1 MGHLTSRDAYKNL
14 EDRINWFTQG
24 AAASETL
31 TKILQVLFTE
41 KEAKW
46 VARLPIRPFTLKKAA
61 QLWGTSE
68 AKAEKLLDHLCEK
81 GLLVDSYDRGVR
93 KFVLPPPMI
102 GFFEFSLMRTR
113 GDIDQKYLS
122 ELFYQYINVE
132 EDFIKELFL
141 GMDTKLGRVF
151 VNEPVLMTEKT
162 NHILDYERATHIIE
176 EADFIGVGTCFC
188 RHKNY
193 HLGIPCKQNA
203 PMETCL
209 TFGNVARSLAEHGG
223 YTRPIDKSEAKEILE
238 MCYGYNL
245 VQMGENVRE
254 YPAFMCNCCG
264 CCCEALETVR
274 RFSPMQPIATTN
286 YIPKIN
292 PNDCVSCGKCEKVCP
307 ILAISMQ
314 ENNPAAPVSPEEK
327 PITIRGM
334 EPEAATRAC
343 EAGAAAAGAA
353 AGAAVAAAGVAGVAA
368 SGASGIPAK
377 KRRPVIDESICLG
390 CGVCA
395 RNCPKK
401 AISLQRR
408 PIEVITPVNSTHR
421 FVLQAIEKGTLQN
434 LIFDNQAFANHRAM
448 AAVFGTILKLP
459 PLKQALASKQFKS
472 VYLDHLLSA
481 QNARKKKELSH

>member
-1 MGHLTSRDAYKNL
+1 MGHLTSRDAYRNL

-24 AAASETL
+24 AAPSETL
-31 TKILQVLFTE
+31 TKILRVLFTE

-46 VARLPIRPFTLKKAA
+46 VAKLPIRPFTLKKAA
-61 QLWGTSE
+61 RLWGTTE

-81 GLLVDSYDRGVR
+81 GLLVDSYDRGIR

-132 EDFIKELFL
+132 EDFIKDLFL

-176 EADFIGVGTCFC
+176 DADFIGVGTCFC
-188 RHKNY
+188 RHKNF
-193 HLGIPCKQNA
+193 HLGIPCKLNA

-223 YTRPIDKSEAKEILE
+223 YTRPIDKSEALEILE
-238 MCYGYNL
+238 MSYGYNL

-254 YPAFMCNCCG
+254 RPAFMCNCCG
-264 CCCEALETVR
+264 CCCEALEAVR
-274 RFSPMQPIATTN
+274 RFAPMQPIATTN
-286 YIPKIN
+286 YLPKIN
-292 PNDCVSCGKCEKVCP
+292 PDECVSCGKCEKVCP

-314 ENNPAAPVSPEEK
+314 E
-327 PITIRGM
+327 R
-334 EPEAATRAC
+334 EAS
-343 EAGAAAAGAA
+343 
-353 AGAAVAAAGVAGVAA
+353 VD
-368 SGASGIPAK
+368 K
-377 KRRPVIDESICLG
+377 KKPVIDETICLG

-401 AISLQRR
+401 AITLQRR
-408 PIEVITPVNSTHR
+408 PVEVITPVNSTHR

-434 LIFDNQAFANHRAM
+434 LVFDNQAFANHRAM
-448 AAVFGTILKLP
+448 AAVFGTILRLP
-459 PLKQALASKQFKS
+459 PLKQAMASRQFKS
-472 VYLDHLLSA
+472 VYLDHLLAA
-481 QNARKKKELSH
+481 QKKA

>member
-14 EDRINWFTQG
+14 EDRLNWFTQG
-24 AAASETL
+24 APSSETL

-46 VARLPIRPFTLKKAA
+46 VAKLPIRPFSLKKAA
-61 QLWGTSE
+61 QLWGTTE
-68 AKAEKLLDHLCEK
+68 AKAEKLLDRLCEK

-132 EDFIKELFL
+132 EDFIKDLFL

-151 VNEPVLMTEKT
+151 VNESVLMTEKT

-193 HLGIPCKQNA
+193 HLGIPCKLNA

-223 YTRPIDKSEAKEILE
+223 YTRPIDKVEAKEILE
-238 MCYGYNL
+238 MSYGYNL

-254 YPAFMCNCCG
+254 HPAFMCNCCG
-264 CCCEALETVR
+264 CCCEALEAVR
-274 RFSPMQPIATTN
+274 KFSPMQPIATTN
-286 YIPKIN
+286 YLPKIN
-292 PNDCVSCGKCEKVCP
+292 AADCVSCEKCEKVCP

-314 ENNPAAPVSPEEK
+314 ETAPEAIPDTGEN
-327 PITIRGM
+327 PITTG
-334 EPEAATRAC
+334 EQDPVAS
-343 EAGAAAAGAA
+343 GVSAAASAA
-353 AGAAVAAAGVAGVAA
+353 AN
-368 SGASGIPAK
+368 SGTPVK

-401 AISLQRR
+401 AITLQRR

-434 LIFDNQAFANHRAM
+434 LVFDNQAFANHRAM

-481 QNARKKKELSH
+481 QKRQK

>member
-1 MGHLTSRDAYKNL
+1 MGHLTSRDAYRNL
-14 EDRINWFTQG
+14 EDRLNWFTQG
-24 AAASETL
+24 APPSETF
-31 TKILQVLFTE
+31 TKILSVLFTE

-46 VARLPIRPFTLKKAA
+46 VAKLPIRPFSLKKAA

-68 AKAEKLLDHLCEK
+68 AKAEKLLDRLCEK
-81 GLLVDSYDRGVR
+81 GLLVDSYDHGVR

-132 EDFIKELFL
+132 EDFIKDLFL

-151 VNEPVLMTEKT
+151 VNESVLMTEKT
-162 NHILDYERATHIIE
+162 NHILDYERATRIIE

-193 HLGIPCKQNA
+193 HLGIPCKLGA

-223 YTRPIDKSEAKEILE
+223 YTRPIDKSEAKEILA
-238 MCYGYNL
+238 MSYSYNL

-254 YPAFMCNCCG
+254 NPAFMCNCCG
-264 CCCEALETVR
+264 CCCEALEAVR

-286 YIPKIN
+286 YLPRIN
-292 PNDCVSCGKCEKVCP
+292 RDDCVSCGKCEKVCP
-307 ILAISMQ
+307 ILAISMS
-314 ENNPAAPVSPEEK
+314 ENGPAIDTAGSAG
-327 PITIRGM
+327 TAG
-334 EPEAATRAC
+334 T
-343 EAGAAAAGAA
+343 AGAAAAGKKH
-353 AGAAVAAAGVAGVAA
+353 
-368 SGASGIPAK
+368 PA
-377 KRRPVIDESICLG
+377 IDETICLG

-401 AISLQRR
+401 AITLQRR

-434 LIFDNQAFANHRAM
+434 LVFDNQAFANHRAM

-472 VYLDHLLSA
+472 VYLDHLL
-481 QNARKKKELSH
+481 ARQKK

>member
-1 MGHLTSRDAYKNL
+1 MGHLTSRDAYRNL

-24 AAASETL
+24 APPSETL

-46 VARLPIRPFTLKKAA
+46 VAKLPVRPFTLKKAA

-68 AKAEKLLDHLCEK
+68 AKAEKLLDRLCEK

-132 EDFIKELFL
+132 EDFIKDLFL
-141 GMDTKLGRVF
+141 GMETKLGRVF
-151 VNEPVLMTEKT
+151 VNESVLMTEKT
-162 NHILDYERATHIIE
+162 NHILDYERASHIIE

-193 HLGIPCKQNA
+193 HLGIPCKLNA

-223 YTRPIDKSEAKEILE
+223 YTRPIDKVEAKEILE
-238 MCYGYNL
+238 MSYGYNL

-264 CCCEALETVR
+264 CCCEALEAVR
-274 RFSPMQPIATTN
+274 RFRPMQPIATTN
-286 YIPKIN
+286 YIPRIN
-292 PNDCVSCGKCEKVCP
+292 LEDCVSCGKCEKVCP
-307 ILAISMQ
+307 ILAISMDVHGDASSVNMDAAPESLRVSMDAVPELLRAMAQ
-314 ENNPAAPVSPEEK
+314 KSRTFDEAPAA
-327 PITIRGM
+327 
-334 EPEAATRAC
+334 
-343 EAGAAAAGAA
+343 
-353 AGAAVAAAGVAGVAA
+353 
-368 SGASGIPAK
+368 AK
-377 KRRPVIDESICLG
+377 KRRPVIDETICLG

-395 RNCPKK
+395 RSCPKK
-401 AISLQRR
+401 AITLQRR
-408 PIEVITPVNSTHR
+408 PVEVITPVNSTHR
-421 FVLQAIEKGTLQN
+421 FVVQAIEKGTLQN

-448 AAVFGTILKLP
+448 AAVFGTILRLP
-459 PLKQALASKQFKS
+459 PLKQALASRQFKS

-481 QNARKKKELSH
+481 QKKSQKQ

>member
-14 EDRINWFTQG
+14 EDRLNWFTQG
-24 AAASETL
+24 APSSETL

-46 VARLPIRPFTLKKAA
+46 VAKLPIRPFSLKKAA
-61 QLWGTSE
+61 QLWGTTE
-68 AKAEKLLDHLCEK
+68 AKAEKLLDRLCEK
-81 GLLVDSYDRGVR
+81 GLLVDSWDKGVR

-132 EDFIKELFL
+132 EDFIKDLFL

-151 VNEPVLMTEKT
+151 VNESVLMTEKT

-193 HLGIPCKQNA
+193 HLGTPCKLNA

-223 YTRPIDKSEAKEILE
+223 YTRPIDKSEAREILE

-254 YPAFMCNCCG
+254 HPAFMCNCCG
-264 CCCEALETVR
+264 CCCEALEAVKK
-274 RFSPMQPIATTN
+274 FGPMQPIATTN
-286 YIPKIN
+286 YLPKIN
-292 PNDCVSCGKCEKVCP
+292 ADDCVSCGKCEKVCP
-307 ILAISMQ
+307 IEAISMQ
-314 ENNPAAPVSPEEK
+314 
-327 PITIRGM
+327 
-334 EPEAATRAC
+334 
-343 EAGAAAAGAA
+343 
-353 AGAAVAAAGVAGVAA
+353 
-368 SGASGIPAK
+368 K
-377 KRRPVIDESICLG
+377 KRPVIDESICLG

-401 AISLQRR
+401 AITLQRR

-434 LIFDNQAFANHRAM
+434 LVFDNQAFANHRAM

-459 PLKQALASKQFKS
+459 PLKQALASRQFKS
-472 VYLDHLLSA
+472 VYLDHLLAS
-481 QNARKKKELSH
+481 QKKEST

>member
-1 MGHLTSRDAYKNL
+1 MGHLTSRDAYRNL

-24 AAASETL
+24 APASETL

-46 VARLPIRPFTLKKAA
+46 VAKLPIRPFTLKKAA

-132 EDFIKELFL
+132 EDFIKDLFL

-151 VNEPVLMTEKT
+151 VNESVLMTEKT
-162 NHILDYERATHIIE
+162 NHILDYERAAHIIE

-193 HLGIPCKQNA
+193 HLGIPCKLNA

-223 YTRPIDKSEAKEILE
+223 YTRPIDKAEAKEILE
-238 MCYGYNL
+238 MSYSYNL

-254 YPAFMCNCCG
+254 HPAFMCNCCG
-264 CCCEALETVR
+264 CCCEALEAVR

-292 PNDCVSCGKCEKVCP
+292 YDDCVSCGKCEKVCP
-307 ILAISMQ
+307 IVAISMQ
-314 ENNPAAPVSPEEK
+314 EEVVKGDGSFDNLHDSCHVIKGNDSSDTLHAKCQKNRPLD
-327 PITIRGM
+327 ITS
-334 EPEAATRAC
+334 AQQ
-343 EAGAAAAGAA
+343 
-353 AGAAVAAAGVAGVAA
+353 
-368 SGASGIPAK
+368 

-401 AISLQRR
+401 AITLQRR

-434 LIFDNQAFANHRAM
+434 LVFDNQAFANHRAM

-472 VYLDHLLSA
+472 IYLDHLLSA
-481 QNARKKKELSH
+481 QK

>member
-1 MGHLTSRDAYKNL
+1 MGHLTSRDAYRNL

-24 AAASETL
+24 AAPSETL
-31 TKILQVLFTE
+31 TKILRVLFTE

-46 VARLPIRPFTLKKAA
+46 VAKLPIRPFTLKKAA
-61 QLWGTSE
+61 RLWGTTE
-68 AKAEKLLDHLCEK
+68 AKAEKLLNHLCEK
-81 GLLVDSYDRGVR
+81 GLLVDSYDRGIR

-132 EDFIKELFL
+132 EDFIKDLFL

-176 EADFIGVGTCFC
+176 DADFIGVGTCFC

-193 HLGIPCKQNA
+193 HLGIPCKLNA

-223 YTRPIDKSEAKEILE
+223 YTRPIDKSEALEILE
-238 MCYGYNL
+238 MSYGYNL

-254 YPAFMCNCCG
+254 RPAFICNCCG
-264 CCCEALETVR
+264 CCCEALEAVR
-274 RFSPMQPIATTN
+274 RFAPMQPIATTN
-286 YIPKIN
+286 YLPKIN
-292 PNDCVSCGKCEKVCP
+292 PDECVSCGKCEKVCP

-314 ENNPAAPVSPEEK
+314 E
-327 PITIRGM
+327 R
-334 EPEAATRAC
+334 EAS
-343 EAGAAAAGAA
+343 
-353 AGAAVAAAGVAGVAA
+353 VD
-368 SGASGIPAK
+368 K
-377 KRRPVIDESICLG
+377 KKPVIDETICLG

-401 AISLQRR
+401 AITLQRR
-408 PIEVITPVNSTHR
+408 PVEVITPVNSTHR

-434 LIFDNQAFANHRAM
+434 LVFDNQAFANHRAM
-448 AAVFGTILKLP
+448 AAVFGTILRLP
-459 PLKQALASKQFKS
+459 PLKQALASRQFKS
-472 VYLDHLLSA
+472 VYLDHLLAA
-481 QNARKKKELSH
+481 QKKA

>member
-1 MGHLTSRDAYKNL
+1 MGHLTSRDAYRNL

-24 AAASETL
+24 AAPSETL
-31 TKILQVLFTE
+31 TKILRVLFTE

-46 VARLPIRPFTLKKAA
+46 VAKLPIRPFTLKKAA
-61 QLWGTSE
+61 RLWGTTE
-68 AKAEKLLDHLCEK
+68 AKAEKLLNHLCEK
-81 GLLVDSYDRGVR
+81 GLLVDSYDRGIR

-132 EDFIKELFL
+132 EDFIKDLFL

-176 EADFIGVGTCFC
+176 DADFIGVGTCFC

-193 HLGIPCKQNA
+193 HLGIPCKLNA

-223 YTRPIDKSEAKEILE
+223 YTRPIDKSEALEILE
-238 MCYGYNL
+238 MSYGYNL

-254 YPAFMCNCCG
+254 RPAFMCNCCG
-264 CCCEALETVR
+264 CCCEALNAVR
-274 RFSPMQPIATTN
+274 RFAPMQPIATTN
-286 YIPKIN
+286 YLPKIN
-292 PNDCVSCGKCEKVCP
+292 PDECVSCGKCEKVCP
-307 ILAISMQ
+307 VLAISMQ
-314 ENNPAAPVSPEEK
+314 E
-327 PITIRGM
+327 R
-334 EPEAATRAC
+334 EAS
-343 EAGAAAAGAA
+343 
-353 AGAAVAAAGVAGVAA
+353 VD
-368 SGASGIPAK
+368 K
-377 KRRPVIDESICLG
+377 KKPVIDESICLG

-401 AISLQRR
+401 AITLQRR
-408 PIEVITPVNSTHR
+408 PVEVITPVNSTHR

-434 LIFDNQAFANHRAM
+434 LVFDNQAFANHRAM
-448 AAVFGTILKLP
+448 AAVFGTILRLP
-459 PLKQALASKQFKS
+459 PLKQAMASRQFKS
-472 VYLDHLLSA
+472 VYLDHLLAA
-481 QNARKKKELSH
+481 QKKA

>member
-1 MGHLTSRDAYKNL
+1 
-14 EDRINWFTQG
+14 
-24 AAASETL
+24 
-31 TKILQVLFTE
+31 
-41 KEAKW
+41 
-46 VARLPIRPFTLKKAA
+46 
-61 QLWGTSE
+61 
-68 AKAEKLLDHLCEK
+68 
-81 GLLVDSYDRGVR
+81 
-93 KFVLPPPMI
+93 MI
-102 GFFEFSLMRTR
+102 GFFEFSLMHTR

-132 EDFIKELFL
+132 EDFIKDLFL

-151 VNEPVLMTEKT
+151 VNESVLMTEKT

-193 HLGIPCKQNA
+193 HLGTPCKLGA

-223 YTRPIDKSEAKEILE
+223 YTRPIDKVEAKEILA
-238 MCYGYNL
+238 MSYGYNL

-254 YPAFMCNCCG
+254 HPAFMCNCCG
-264 CCCEALETVR
+264 CCCEALEAVR

-286 YIPKIN
+286 YLPHIN
-292 PNDCVSCGKCEKVCP
+292 YDDCVSCGKCEKVCP
-307 ILAISMQ
+307 ILAISMA
-314 ENNPAAPVSPEEK
+314 ENEPLSDIKQKDLTVS
-327 PITIRGM
+327 
-334 EPEAATRAC
+334 AN
-343 EAGAAAAGAA
+343 
-353 AGAAVAAAGVAGVAA
+353 
-368 SGASGIPAK
+368 K
-377 KRRPVIDESICLG
+377 KHPVIDETICLG

-401 AISLQRR
+401 AITLQRR

-421 FVLQAIEKGTLQN
+421 CVLQASEKGTLQN
-434 LIFDNQAFANHRAM
+434 LVFDNQAFANHRAM

-472 VYLDHLLSA
+472 VYLDHLLSR
-481 QNARKKKELSH
+481 QKKETRQN

>member
-1 MGHLTSRDAYKNL
+1 MGHLTSRDAYRNL

-24 AAASETL
+24 AAPSETL
-31 TKILQVLFTE
+31 TKILRVLFTE

-46 VARLPIRPFTLKKAA
+46 VAKLPIRPFTLKKAA
-61 QLWGTSE
+61 RLWGTTE

-81 GLLVDSYDRGVR
+81 GLLVDSYDRGIR

-132 EDFIKELFL
+132 EDFIKDLFL

-176 EADFIGVGTCFC
+176 DADFIGVGTCFC

-193 HLGIPCKQNA
+193 HLGIPCKLNA

-223 YTRPIDKSEAKEILE
+223 YTRRIDKSEALEILE
-238 MCYGYNL
+238 MSYGYNL

-254 YPAFMCNCCG
+254 RPAFMCNCCG
-264 CCCEALETVR
+264 CCCEALEAVR
-274 RFSPMQPIATTN
+274 RFAPMQPIATTN
-286 YIPKIN
+286 YLPKIN
-292 PNDCVSCGKCEKVCP
+292 PDECVSCGKCEKVCP

-314 ENNPAAPVSPEEK
+314 E
-327 PITIRGM
+327 R
-334 EPEAATRAC
+334 EAS
-343 EAGAAAAGAA
+343 
-353 AGAAVAAAGVAGVAA
+353 VD
-368 SGASGIPAK
+368 K
-377 KRRPVIDESICLG
+377 KKPVIDESICLG

-401 AISLQRR
+401 AITLQRR
-408 PIEVITPVNSTHR
+408 PVEVITPVNSTHR

-434 LIFDNQAFANHRAM
+434 LVFDNQAFANHRAM
-448 AAVFGTILKLP
+448 AAVFGTILRLP
-459 PLKQALASKQFKS
+459 PLKQAMASRQFKS
-472 VYLDHLLSA
+472 VYLDHLLAA
-481 QNARKKKELSH
+481 QKKA

>member
-24 AAASETL
+24 APASETL
-31 TKILQVLFTE
+31 TKILEVLFTE

-193 HLGIPCKQNA
+193 HLGIPCRQNA

-254 YPAFMCNCCG
+254 QPAFMCNCCG

-292 PNDCVSCGKCEKVCP
+292 YNDCVSCGKCEKVCP

-314 ENNPAAPVSPEEK
+314 ENNLPVSDSKEEK
-327 PITIRGM
+327 
-334 EPEAATRAC
+334 
-343 EAGAAAAGAA
+343 
-353 AGAAVAAAGVAGVAA
+353 
-368 SGASGIPAK
+368 PAK

-401 AISLQRR
+401 AITLQRR

-481 QNARKKKELSH
+481 QNARKKKNL

>member
-1 MGHLTSRDAYKNL
+1 MGHLTSRDAYRNL

-24 AAASETL
+24 APASVTL

-46 VARLPIRPFTLKKAA
+46 VAKLPIRPFTLKKAA

-132 EDFIKELFL
+132 EDFIKDLFL

-151 VNEPVLMTEKT
+151 VNESVLMTEKT

-188 RHKNY
+188 RHKNF
-193 HLGIPCKQNA
+193 HLGIPCKLNA

-223 YTRPIDKSEAKEILE
+223 YTRPIDKAEAKEILE
-238 MCYGYNL
+238 MSYSYNL

-254 YPAFMCNCCG
+254 HPAFMCNCCG
-264 CCCEALETVR
+264 CCCEALEAVR

-292 PNDCVSCGKCEKVCP
+292 YDDCVSCGKCEKVCP

-314 ENNPAAPVSPEEK
+314 EEVVKGDGSFDNLHDSCHVIKGNDSSDTLHAKCQKNRPLD
-327 PITIRGM
+327 ITS
-334 EPEAATRAC
+334 AQQ
-343 EAGAAAAGAA
+343 
-353 AGAAVAAAGVAGVAA
+353 
-368 SGASGIPAK
+368 

-401 AISLQRR
+401 AITLQRR

-434 LIFDNQAFANHRAM
+434 LVFDNQAFANHRAM

-481 QNARKKKELSH
+481 QNAQKKK

>member
-1 MGHLTSRDAYKNL
+1 MGHLTSRDAYRNL

-24 AAASETL
+24 AAPSETL
-31 TKILQVLFTE
+31 TKILRVLFTE

-46 VARLPIRPFTLKKAA
+46 VAKLPIRPFTLKKAA
-61 QLWGTSE
+61 RLWGTTE

-81 GLLVDSYDRGVR
+81 GLLVDSYDHGIR

-132 EDFIKELFL
+132 EDFIKNLFL

-176 EADFIGVGTCFC
+176 DADFIGVGTCFC
-188 RHKNY
+188 RHKNF
-193 HLGIPCKQNA
+193 HLGIPCKLNA

-223 YTRPIDKSEAKEILE
+223 YTRPIDKSEALEILE
-238 MCYGYNL
+238 MSYGYNL

-254 YPAFMCNCCG
+254 RPAFMCNCCG
-264 CCCEALETVR
+264 CCCEALNAVR
-274 RFSPMQPIATTN
+274 RFAPMQPIATTN
-286 YIPKIN
+286 YLPKIN
-292 PNDCVSCGKCEKVCP
+292 PDECVSCGKCEKVCP

-314 ENNPAAPVSPEEK
+314 E
-327 PITIRGM
+327 R
-334 EPEAATRAC
+334 EAS
-343 EAGAAAAGAA
+343 
-353 AGAAVAAAGVAGVAA
+353 VD
-368 SGASGIPAK
+368 K
-377 KRRPVIDESICLG
+377 KKPVIDETICLG

-401 AISLQRR
+401 AITLQRR
-408 PIEVITPVNSTHR
+408 PVEVITPVNSTHR

-434 LIFDNQAFANHRAM
+434 LVFDNQAFANHRAM
-448 AAVFGTILKLP
+448 AAVFGTILRLP
-459 PLKQALASKQFKS
+459 PLKQAMASRQFKS
-472 VYLDHLLSA
+472 VYLDHLLAA
-481 QNARKKKELSH
+481 QKKA

>member
-1 MGHLTSRDAYKNL
+1 MGHLTSRDAYRNL

-24 AAASETL
+24 AAPSETL
-31 TKILQVLFTE
+31 TKILRVLFTE

-46 VARLPIRPFTLKKAA
+46 VAKLPIRPFSLKKTA
-61 QLWGTSE
+61 QMWGTTE

-81 GLLVDSYDRGVR
+81 GLLVDSYDRGIR

-132 EDFIKELFL
+132 EDFIKDLFL

-176 EADFIGVGTCFC
+176 DADFIGVGTCFC
-188 RHKNY
+188 RHKNF
-193 HLGIPCKQNA
+193 HLGIPCKLNA

-223 YTRPIDKSEAKEILE
+223 YTRPIDKSEALEILE
-238 MCYGYNL
+238 MSYGYNL

-254 YPAFMCNCCG
+254 RPAFMCNCCG
-264 CCCEALETVR
+264 CCCEALEAVR
-274 RFSPMQPIATTN
+274 RFAPMQPIATTN
-286 YIPKIN
+286 YLPKIN
-292 PNDCVSCGKCEKVCP
+292 PDECVSCGKCEKVCP

-314 ENNPAAPVSPEEK
+314 E
-327 PITIRGM
+327 R
-334 EPEAATRAC
+334 EAS
-343 EAGAAAAGAA
+343 
-353 AGAAVAAAGVAGVAA
+353 VD
-368 SGASGIPAK
+368 K
-377 KRRPVIDESICLG
+377 KKPVIDESICLG

-401 AISLQRR
+401 AITLQRR
-408 PIEVITPVNSTHR
+408 PVEVITPVNSTHR

-434 LIFDNQAFANHRAM
+434 LVFDNQAFANHRAM
-448 AAVFGTILKLP
+448 AAVFGTILRLP
-459 PLKQALASKQFKS
+459 PLKQAMASRQFKS
-472 VYLDHLLSA
+472 VYLDHLLAA
-481 QNARKKKELSH
+481 QKKA

>member
-14 EDRINWFTQG
+14 EDRLNWFTQG
-24 AAASETL
+24 APSSETL

-46 VARLPIRPFTLKKAA
+46 VAKLPIRPFSLKKAA
-61 QLWGTSE
+61 QLWGTTE
-68 AKAEKLLDHLCEK
+68 AKAEKLLDRLCEK

-132 EDFIKELFL
+132 EDFIKDLFL

-151 VNEPVLMTEKT
+151 VNESVLMTEKT

-193 HLGIPCKQNA
+193 HLGIPCKLNA

-223 YTRPIDKSEAKEILE
+223 YTRPIDKSEAKAILE

-254 YPAFMCNCCG
+254 HPAFMCNCCG
-264 CCCEALETVR
+264 CCCEALEAVKK
-274 RFSPMQPIATTN
+274 FSPMQPIATTN
-286 YIPKIN
+286 YLPKIN
-292 PNDCVSCGKCEKVCP
+292 ADECVSCGKCAKVCP
-307 ILAISMQ
+307 IEAISMQ
-314 ENNPAAPVSPEEK
+314 ENAPMETPVS
-327 PITIRGM
+327 G
-334 EPEAATRAC
+334 RAGETGSSRTVTASTDHASDC
-343 EAGAAAAGAA
+343 KKEAGPSLSP
-353 AGAAVAAAGVAGVAA
+353 V
-368 SGASGIPAK
+368 SMQK
-377 KRRPVIDESICLG
+377 KRPVIDESICLG

-401 AISLQRR
+401 AITLQRR

-434 LIFDNQAFANHRAM
+434 LVFDNQAFANHRAM

-472 VYLDHLLSA
+472 VYLDHLLAA
-481 QNARKKKELSH
+481 QKKEKH

>member
-1 MGHLTSRDAYKNL
+1 MGHLTSRDAYRNL

-24 AAASETL
+24 AAPSETL
-31 TKILQVLFTE
+31 TKILRVLFTE

-46 VARLPIRPFTLKKAA
+46 VAKLPIRPFSLKKAA
-61 QLWGTSE
+61 QLWGTTE
-68 AKAEKLLDHLCEK
+68 TKAEKLLDHLCEK
-81 GLLVDSYDRGVR
+81 GLLVDSYDHGIR

-132 EDFIKELFL
+132 EDFIKDLFL

-176 EADFIGVGTCFC
+176 DADFIGVGTCFC
-188 RHKNY
+188 RHKNF
-193 HLGIPCKQNA
+193 HLGIPCKLNA

-223 YTRPIDKSEAKEILE
+223 YTRPIDKSEALEILE
-238 MCYGYNL
+238 MSYGYNL

-254 YPAFMCNCCG
+254 RPAFMCNCCG
-264 CCCEALETVR
+264 CCCEALNAVR
-274 RFSPMQPIATTN
+274 RFAPMQPIATTN
-286 YIPKIN
+286 YLPKIN
-292 PNDCVSCGKCEKVCP
+292 PDECVSCGKCEKVCP

-314 ENNPAAPVSPEEK
+314 E
-327 PITIRGM
+327 R
-334 EPEAATRAC
+334 EAS
-343 EAGAAAAGAA
+343 
-353 AGAAVAAAGVAGVAA
+353 VD
-368 SGASGIPAK
+368 K
-377 KRRPVIDESICLG
+377 KKPVIDETICLG

-401 AISLQRR
+401 AITLQRR
-408 PIEVITPVNSTHR
+408 PVEVITPVNSTHR

-434 LIFDNQAFANHRAM
+434 LVFDNQAFANHRAM
-448 AAVFGTILKLP
+448 AAVFGTILRLP
-459 PLKQALASKQFKS
+459 PLKQALASRQFKS
-472 VYLDHLLSA
+472 VYLDHLLAA
-481 QNARKKKELSH
+481 QKKA

>member
-1 MGHLTSRDAYKNL
+1 MGHLTSRDSYRNL

-24 AAASETL
+24 APASETL

-46 VARLPIRPFTLKKAA
+46 VAKLPIRPFSLKKAA

-68 AKAEKLLDHLCEK
+68 AKAEKLLDRLCEK

-132 EDFIKELFL
+132 EDFIKDLFL

-151 VNEPVLMTEKT
+151 VNESVLMTEKT

-188 RHKNY
+188 RHKNF
-193 HLGIPCKQNA
+193 HLGIPCKLNA

-223 YTRPIDKSEAKEILE
+223 YTRPIDKAEAKEILE
-238 MCYGYNL
+238 MSYSCNL

-254 YPAFMCNCCG
+254 HPAFMCNCCG
-264 CCCEALETVR
+264 CCCEALEAVR

-292 PNDCVSCGKCEKVCP
+292 YDDCVSCGKCEKVCP

-314 ENNPAAPVSPEEK
+314 EEVVKGDGSFDNLHDSCHVIKGNDSSDTLHAKCQNNRPLD
-327 PITIRGM
+327 ITS
-334 EPEAATRAC
+334 AQQ
-343 EAGAAAAGAA
+343 
-353 AGAAVAAAGVAGVAA
+353 
-368 SGASGIPAK
+368 

-401 AISLQRR
+401 AITLQRR

-434 LIFDNQAFANHRAM
+434 LVFDNQAFANHRAM

-472 VYLDHLLSA
+472 IYLDHLLSA
-481 QNARKKKELSH
+481 QK

>member
-1 MGHLTSRDAYKNL
+1 MGHLTSRDAYRNL

-24 AAASETL
+24 APASETL

-46 VARLPIRPFTLKKAA
+46 VAKLPIRPFTLKKAA

-132 EDFIKELFL
+132 EDFIKDLFL

-151 VNEPVLMTEKT
+151 VNESVLMTEKT

-193 HLGIPCKQNA
+193 HLGIPCKLNA

-223 YTRPIDKSEAKEILE
+223 YTRPIDKAEAKEILE
-238 MCYGYNL
+238 MSYSYNL

-254 YPAFMCNCCG
+254 HPAFMCNCCG
-264 CCCEALETVR
+264 CCCEALEAVR

-292 PNDCVSCGKCEKVCP
+292 YDDCVSCGKCEKVCP

-314 ENNPAAPVSPEEK
+314 EEVVKGDGSFDNLHDSCHVIKGNDSSD
-327 PITIRGM
+327 TLH
-334 EPEAATRAC
+334 
-343 EAGAAAAGAA
+343 
-353 AGAAVAAAGVAGVAA
+353 
-368 SGASGIPAK
+368 AK
-377 KRRPVIDESICLG
+377 CQKNRPLDTTSAQQKRRPVIDESICLG

-401 AISLQRR
+401 AITLQRR

-472 VYLDHLLSA
+472 IYLDHLLSA
-481 QNARKKKELSH
+481 QK

>member
-1 MGHLTSRDAYKNL
+1 MGHLTSRDAYRNL

-24 AAASETL
+24 AAPSETL
-31 TKILQVLFTE
+31 TKILRVLFTE

-46 VARLPIRPFTLKKAA
+46 VAKLPIRPFSLKKAA
-61 QLWGTSE
+61 QLWGTTE
-68 AKAEKLLDHLCEK
+68 TKAEKLLDHLCEK
-81 GLLVDSYDRGVR
+81 GLLVDSYDHGIR

-132 EDFIKELFL
+132 EDFIKDLFL

-176 EADFIGVGTCFC
+176 DADFIGVGTCFC
-188 RHKNY
+188 RHKNF
-193 HLGIPCKQNA
+193 HLGIPCKLNA

-223 YTRPIDKSEAKEILE
+223 YTRRIDKSEALEILE
-238 MCYGYNL
+238 MSYGYNL

-254 YPAFMCNCCG
+254 RPAFMCNCCG
-264 CCCEALETVR
+264 CCCEALNAVR
-274 RFSPMQPIATTN
+274 RFAPMQPIATTN
-286 YIPKIN
+286 YLPKIN
-292 PNDCVSCGKCEKVCP
+292 PDECVSCGKCEKVCP
-307 ILAISMQ
+307 ILAISMK
-314 ENNPAAPVSPEEK
+314 EMPVSEDNVTISGNNAPGSAGDLPAAPSG
-327 PITIRGM
+327 I
-334 EPEAATRAC
+334 
-343 EAGAAAAGAA
+343 AAGAET
-353 AGAAVAAAGVAGVAA
+353 GT
-368 SGASGIPAK
+368 AK
-377 KRRPVIDESICLG
+377 KKKPVIDESICLG

-401 AISLQRR
+401 AITLQRR
-408 PIEVITPVNSTHR
+408 PVEVITPVNSTHR

-434 LIFDNQAFANHRAM
+434 LVFDNQAFANHRAM
-448 AAVFGTILKLP
+448 AAVFGTILRLP
-459 PLKQALASKQFKS
+459 PLKQAMASRQFKS
-472 VYLDHLLSA
+472 VYLDHLLAA
-481 QNARKKKELSH
+481 QKKA

>member
-14 EDRINWFTQG
+14 EDRLNWFTQG
-24 AAASETL
+24 APSSETL

-46 VARLPIRPFTLKKAA
+46 VAKLPIRPFSLKKAA
-61 QLWGTSE
+61 QLWGTTE
-68 AKAEKLLDHLCEK
+68 AKAEKLLDRLCEK

-132 EDFIKELFL
+132 EDFIKDLFL

-151 VNEPVLMTEKT
+151 VNESVLMTEKT

-193 HLGIPCKQNA
+193 HLGIPCKLNA

-254 YPAFMCNCCG
+254 HPAFMCNCCG
-264 CCCEALETVR
+264 CCCEALEAVKK
-274 RFSPMQPIATTN
+274 FSPMQPIATTN
-286 YIPKIN
+286 YLPKIN
-292 PNDCVSCGKCEKVCP
+292 ADECVSCGKCAKVCP
-307 ILAISMQ
+307 IEAISMR
-314 ENNPAAPVSPEEK
+314 ENAPMETPVSGTAGQTGSSRAVTASTDHASDCEK
-327 PITIRGM
+327 
-334 EPEAATRAC
+334 
-343 EAGAAAAGAA
+343 EAGPSLSP
-353 AGAAVAAAGVAGVAA
+353 V
-368 SGASGIPAK
+368 SRQK
-377 KRRPVIDESICLG
+377 KRPVIDESICLG

-434 LIFDNQAFANHRAM
+434 LVFDNQAFANHRAM

-481 QNARKKKELSH
+481 QRKEQR